1 MNGLPLNIQ
10 TSLEKKKQLHHSLTE
25 EEGRLVIMHHNGR
38 GYKGKFISEGQ
49 IPIMS
54 LRRILI
60 GCEDYFVTY
69 SEGRWNVV
77 VRTPESILL
86 YEPCDT
92 PPNYAVDLAN
102 RVGKAHSQRIDIVCG
117 SCQDG
122 YSSGYMSMSFLESQ
136 LQNLVP
142 RF

>member
-1 MNGLPLNIQ
+1 MNSLPLNIQ
-10 TSLEKKKQLHHSLTE
+10 VTLEKKRQQRHSLTE
-25 EEGRLVIMHHNGR
+25 DEGRLVIMHHNSR

-49 IPIMS
+49 IPILS

-69 SEGRWNVV
+69 SDGRWNVV

-86 YEPCDT
+86 YEPGDS

-102 RVGKAHSQRIDIVCG
+102 RVGKAYSQRVERVCG
-117 SCQDG
+117 SCQDD
-122 YSSGYMSMSFLESQ
+122 YSNGYMSMSFLDSQ